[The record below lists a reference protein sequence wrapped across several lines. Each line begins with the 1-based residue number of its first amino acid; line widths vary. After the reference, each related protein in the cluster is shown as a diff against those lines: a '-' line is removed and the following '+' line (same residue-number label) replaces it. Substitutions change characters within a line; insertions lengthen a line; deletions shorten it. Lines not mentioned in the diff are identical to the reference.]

1 MLRCG
6 KSTRGG
12 VGCVRKCVRVWGK
25 LWENMLGEVWESLF
39 GCVEVC
45 WGVGVVK
52 KDVGEAWETPTP
64 LTKFFHS
71 LHTSPNTSTQ
81 PLHLPNTS

>member
-6 KSTRGG
+6 ESVRGG

-25 LWENMLGEVWESLF
+25 LRESVLGEVWESLL
-39 GCVEVC
+39 GCEEVC

-52 KDVGEAWETPTP
+52 KDVGKCGEGMGN
-64 LTKFFHS
+64 
-71 LHTSPNTSTQ
+71 PNTSHKIFPQ
-81 PLHLPNTS
+81 PPHLP

>member
-25 LWENMLGEVWESLF
+25 LWENVLGEVWKSVL
-39 GCVEVC
+39 GC
-45 WGVGVVK
+45 GS
-52 KDVGEAWETPTP
+52 GE
-64 LTKFFHS
+64 KRCGGGMGN
-71 LHTSPNTSTQ
+71 PNTSHKIFPQ
-81 PLHLPNTS
+81 PPHLP